1 MVANPWLFFFLLSF
15 FLLFCLF
22 VVVAVCVFCFPS
34 FIPLLPPL
42 VFLNYFFKTF
52 MRVYLNQFICLLACL
67 WLFLFFLP
75 KNEKFWSWHS
85 VSPCVAAN
93 GCFTQTRFNCSCNQF
108 LEETLRVFLQSHID
122 WSMHGQAILFLGWNS
137 EGVFCSYTLID
148 GQIVYCPWLVETEA
162 SAHWSVHD
170 QAVYVPWWKLWGCF
184 CSYTLIDGQAVLSLT
199 GRNFEANAHWSIH
212 GQAVILS
219 GNSEGVFA
227 VTHWLMVKL
236 RCP

>member
-1 MVANPWLFFFLLSF
+1 MVANPWLFFSF
-15 FLLFCLF
+15 FLSFSYFVCLLLFLF
-22 VVVAVCVFCFPS
+22 VFFVFHLLFPSSPILEVFLKKHICVCVFKP
-34 FIPLLPPL
+34 
-42 VFLNYFFKTF
+42 VH
-52 MRVYLNQFICLLACL
+52 CLLACL
-67 WLFLFFLP
+67 CFVLFCFFT

-93 GCFTQTRFNCSCNQF
+93 SCFTQTRFNCSCNQF
-108 LEETLRVFLQSHID
+108 LEETLRVFLQLHID

-148 GQIVYCPWLVETEA
+148 GQTVYCPQLVETEA
-162 SAHWSVHD
+162 SAHWS
-170 QAVYVPWWKLWGCF
+170 
-184 CSYTLIDGQAVLSLT
+184 T
-199 GRNFEANAHWSIH
+199 H
-212 GQAVILS
+212 GQAVILG